1 MSLLLFLKFNNENKL
16 CKVMPILLSFAENT
30 EQVKCV
36 QRFEKRIF
44 VSRPVWMIWTIVIV
58 CKWWRKTVNSA
69 FAGCFWAQSPL
80 TASKVWELN
89 AVNKQ
94 KQKEHMLCC
103 IINVTG
109 VCWRCYRLTRVTSC
123 YTSTCWTSTRR
134 PRMHQL
140 SRGLTS
146 NTNHHHQNREFSVC
160 FPNGV
165 DRA

>member
-1 MSLLLFLKFNNENKL
+1 MSLLLLFLKFNNENKL
-16 CKVMPILLSFAENT
+16 CKVMPILLSFPENT

-58 CKWWRKTVNSA
+58 CKRWRKTVNSA

-123 YTSTCWTSTRR
+123 YTSTCWTSTPSQNAPAVQR
-134 PRMHQL
+134 PHIKHKSSSPEPWVQC
-140 SRGLTS
+140 
-146 NTNHHHQNREFSVC
+146 V
-160 FPNGV
+160 FPDGV